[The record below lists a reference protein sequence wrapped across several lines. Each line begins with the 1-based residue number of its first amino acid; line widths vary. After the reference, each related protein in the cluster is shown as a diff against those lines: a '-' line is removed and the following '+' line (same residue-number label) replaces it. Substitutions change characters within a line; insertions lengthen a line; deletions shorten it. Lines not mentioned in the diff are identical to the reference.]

1 MSVIGVRDVE
11 RADGV
16 LRVTQGDRVT
26 PLARERAA
34 ELGITIEVA
43 AATSGVAER
52 SRRPLA
58 VPDLADR
65 PPPGQPSAI
74 LHRRGAP
81 QRSGGRARARGDAH
95 VADRAIVVGAGH
107 VGTTAALRLAERDAF
122 GEIVLVDVVE
132 GLAAGKALDL
142 WHGSAITGFSTRIR
156 GELSVRDAGP
166 ADVVILTA
174 GKART
179 PGMTRTDLTATN
191 AAIVGEVAIDV
202 RRTAPDAVV
211 IVVSNPLDE
220 MTHHAWRTTRFPAR
234 RVIGMA
240 GLLDTARFRAL
251 VALEP
256 EVSCPCHVE
265 AMALGS
271 HGDEMVVPL
280 SVATVDE
287 RPIRSVLG
295 ADRLAALVERTRTS
309 GAEVVGLLG
318 SGSAYLT
325 PGTAAAQMALAVV
338 GDTRAVVPAAVLANG
353 AYGID
358 DVYVGLPAR
367 LGRGGLVDIVE
378 IRLEPEELAALR
390 TAADRIG
397 ERVSALEATPA

>member
-1 MSVIGVRDVE
+1 MSIIGVRDVE

-16 LRVTQGDRVT
+16 LRIAPGDRLT

-34 ELGITIEVA
+34 DLGVTIEVGGRGPSA
-43 AATSGVAER
+43 AAGSLPVT
-52 SRRPLA
+52 
-58 VPDLADR
+58 DLGDV
-65 PPPGQPSAI
+65 PPPSAPSAI

-81 QRSGGRARARGDAH
+81 SAAARRRARGSGHA
-95 VADRAIVVGAGH
+95 AARAVVVGAGH
-107 VGTTAALRLAERDAF
+107 VGTTAALRLAEADAF
-122 GEIVLVDVVE
+122 DEVVLVDVID
-132 GLAAGKALDL
+132 GLAAGTALDL
-142 WHGSAITGFSTRIR
+142 WHGASITGFATRIR
-156 GELSVRDAGP
+156 GEHDVRDAGP
-166 ADVVILTA
+166 ADVVVITA

-179 PGMTRTDLTATN
+179 PGMSRTDLTATN
-191 AAIVGEVAIDV
+191 AAIVGSVCRDIRVA
-202 RRTAPDAVV
+202 TPDAVV

-220 MTHHAWRTTRFPAR
+220 MTHHAWRTTGFPAT

-240 GLLDTARFRAL
+240 GLLDSARFRSL

-256 EVSCPCHVE
+256 EVSHPGHVH

-280 SVATVDE
+280 SIATVDGQ
-287 RPIRSVLG
+287 PIRSVLP
-295 ADRLAALVERTRTS
+295 ADRLAAIVDRTRAS

-338 GDTRAVVPAAVLANG
+338 RDTREVVPAAVLADG
-353 AYGID
+353 AYGIG

-367 LGRGGLVDIVE
+367 LGRGGLVEIVDVP
-378 IRLEPEELAALR
+378 LVDDELAALR
-390 TAADRIG
+390 TAAARIA
-397 ERVSALEATPA
+397 ERVSVLQTEAA